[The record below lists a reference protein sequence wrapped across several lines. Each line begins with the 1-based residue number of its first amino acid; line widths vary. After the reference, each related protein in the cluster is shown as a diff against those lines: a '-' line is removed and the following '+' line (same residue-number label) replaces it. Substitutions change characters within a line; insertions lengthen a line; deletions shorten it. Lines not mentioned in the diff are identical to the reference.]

1 MAPVD
6 RLVRI
11 GTGRDAKDVAFST
24 IFGSL
29 RMTRKE
35 VNVFEHDPRGR
46 VPSGEESLQLA
57 AGAPAVAPA

>member
-1 MAPVD
+1 
-6 RLVRI
+6 VRI

-35 VNVFEHDPRGR
+35 VNVLEHDPHGR
-46 VPSGEESLQLA
+46 VPSGQPALELA
-57 AGAPAVAPA
+57 ASAPVAAA